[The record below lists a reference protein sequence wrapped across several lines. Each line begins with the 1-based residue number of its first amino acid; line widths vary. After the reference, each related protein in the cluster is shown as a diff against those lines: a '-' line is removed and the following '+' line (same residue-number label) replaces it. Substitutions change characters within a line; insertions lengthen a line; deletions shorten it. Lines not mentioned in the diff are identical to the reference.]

1 MCKLPRLTSAL
12 IVSFLILSSV
22 TGAAAKEVTPGSV
35 QEGQAQKFFA
45 ALTGTPVACSKT
57 LKNSENGFF
66 CALTPR
72 NAASFRVI
80 VNRQAEAFKPVGP
93 WAALTGEEGQQR
105 SYVYKDGFMTLSYF
119 PSSTAP
125 EQNLWVVQYIMPED

>member
-1 MCKLPRLTSAL
+1 MGMVKLALYKLTCL
-12 IVSFLILSSV
+12 VVVGLVVSV
-22 TGAAAKEVTPGSV
+22 AAKEVVPGSPQDNQV
-35 QEGQAQKFFA
+35 QKFVN
-45 ALTGTPVACSKT
+45 ALEATPTTCSEA
-57 LKNSENGFF
+57 LFRSENPFF

-105 SYVYKDGFMTLSYF
+105 SYVYKDGFMTVSYF

>member
-1 MCKLPRLTSAL
+1 MLSLLTYASAEDVTSGSSQDNQVQKFVAALSATQTACSETLLTSEN
-12 IVSFLILSSV
+12 SFY
-22 TGAAAKEVTPGSV
+22 
-35 QEGQAQKFFA
+35 
-45 ALTGTPVACSKT
+45 
-57 LKNSENGFF
+57 
-66 CALTPR
+66 CATTSRNPR
-72 NAASFRVI
+72 AFRKAI
-80 VNRQAEAFKPVGP
+80 DRQAKAFKPVGP